1 MLKKIDHHM
10 LYISNYRR
18 RDAKDNAAVFK
29 AHSLGKPPLISANYI
44 QNNHNYNQI
53 RLKPLQDNSTT
64 RVSFKGFKVETIPA
78 NLSNFMLKSVK
89 NISEEQQT
97 LYSRFISDFVSAA
110 KNDEGF
116 RKYIG
121 LSSDIAKEL
130 NAENLIKLPQK
141 PLVRK
146 CLEVLF
152 APITMFKDLALW
164 AGDNKLGKKILP
176 SFYNY
181 IQKRKKNDAIVK
193 NYKNIIGLS
202 NYIRIQ
208 ENLYRM
214 NAGLPPIQRNDS
226 FLIPADILQ
235 EKINKLR
242 FKAVDPT
249 KGQYSTKH
257 MMLGNRFVSGAVYA
271 GFLSNDAYNTT
282 MRYSNNENAS
292 QEQRASRA
300 KQEFAKIGMNIYI
313 QNLLLGMFENQINRS
328 MTNALLASGVTV
340 AAAEVIGRMLVGRPI
355 FPSNKDTLDKMEE
368 KVQNNNGILASI
380 GRLIAGDKRGKT
392 SYDFSAPEPLV
403 IVQNDFFEH
412 SITGINGEKTAF
424 NKFNHKLLQPTFKGL
439 GKTPYMFDRA
449 HLKEM
454 LDYIKI
460 LDNKQGEM
468 FAQIIETSLKKLK
481 KIGNVNIE
489 NKTLDEILNN
499 TAITSIPVGDTLNFA
514 KRFANG
520 ILSPIF
526 FVKRTA
532 SSLFKG
538 AKAAVGKK
546 TEITPE
552 MLKQKDFIE
561 YLEQRLKLEVWKASP
576 LLPEEKEIKIYKEF
590 LSRQAN
596 QKFEVNGVKNLILT
610 LEKRMKILG
619 IKPGTLESEPL
630 MKAKKLLNDIMTQT
644 DGANHA
650 EYDANT
656 FSQLNINLAR
666 AISTIF
672 LVTDSY
678 NLTMQY
684 SYDDRNE
691 AVKTAKSRA
700 VQEVSRIASSAYIM
714 AFAHSIMSKIYNGSL
729 LGAFGTCF
737 LTSSTSDSLARFVV
751 GVPIRRKTHDELL
764 EIEQKQQESKNP
776 VQKALAYLIG
786 KRIK

>member
-18 RDAKDNAAVFK
+18 RDAKDNVAVFK

-53 RLKPLQDNSTT
+53 RLKPLQDNRTT

-78 NLSNFMLKSVK
+78 NLSKFMLKSVK

-146 CLEVLF
+146 CLEVLV

-282 MRYSNNENAS
+282 MRYSNNEDAS

-368 KVQNNNGILASI
+368 KVQNNNGILACI

-392 SYDFSAPEPLV
+392 SYDFSAPEPLA

-439 GKTPYMFDRA
+439 GKTPYMFERA
-449 HLKEM
+449 HLKEI

-460 LDNKQGEM
+460 LDSKQGEM
-468 FAQIIETSLKKLK
+468 FSQIIETSLKKLK

-499 TAITSIPVGDTLNFA
+499 AAITSIPVGDTLSFA

-532 SSLFKG
+532 SSLFNG

-546 TEITPE
+546 NEITPE
-552 MLKQKDFIE
+552 MLKQKDFVE
-561 YLEQRLKLEVWKASP
+561 YLEQRLKLEVWKTSP
-576 LLPEEKEIKIYKEF
+576 LLPEDKEIKIYQEF

-619 IKPGTLESEPL
+619 IKPGTLEAEPL

-684 SYDDRNE
+684 SYDDKNE

-786 KRIK
+786 KRVK